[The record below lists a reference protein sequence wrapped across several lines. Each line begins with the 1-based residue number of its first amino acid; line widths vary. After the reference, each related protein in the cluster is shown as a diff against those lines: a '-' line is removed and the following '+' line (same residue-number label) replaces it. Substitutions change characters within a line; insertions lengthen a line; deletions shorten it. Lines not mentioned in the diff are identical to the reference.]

1 MSHLVVHLLVSSS
14 ARKFP
19 SPAPG
24 CSGSAAQCL
33 NLAKDPLQSFQENAE
48 DFLERELEAGCGGSS
63 HPQTVQQARHS
74 LVSRH
79 WGHFGFQLM
88 QEKLWGMLSVSKH
101 RSPVFCIQAGA
112 LSGLA
117 LSCGPIVSCL
127 LLGSK
132 LHPPQEVRKDTK

>member
-14 ARKFP
+14 SRKFL

-24 CSGSAAQCL
+24 CPGSAAQCP

-63 HPQTVQQARHS
+63 HPQTVQQSRHS

-79 WGHFGFQLM
+79 WGHLVFSSCRKSFGACSRLA
-88 QEKLWGMLSVSKH
+88 SVE
-101 RSPVFCIQAGA
+101 A
-112 LSGLA
+112 LSSASRQEL
-117 LSCGPIVSCL
+117 CL
-127 LLGSK
+127 DWLYPAG
-132 LHPPQEVRKDTK
+132 